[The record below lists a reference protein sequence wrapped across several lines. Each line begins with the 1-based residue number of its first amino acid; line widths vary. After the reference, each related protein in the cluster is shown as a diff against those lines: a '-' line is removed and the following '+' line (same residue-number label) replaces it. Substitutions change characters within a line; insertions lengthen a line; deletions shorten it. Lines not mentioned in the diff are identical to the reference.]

1 MHKVYRIGNARVIFD
16 GSIDPGARIGAL
28 GGYADVWE
36 HGAGKRVL
44 DVTAFCAILGREWRG
59 RVRIGTVGQ

>member
-1 MHKVYRIGNARVIFD
+1 MHKVYCIGNARVIFD
-16 GSIDPGARIGAL
+16 GFIDPGARIGAL

-44 DVTAFCAILGREWRG
+44 EVTAFCALLGKEWRM
-59 RVRIGTVGQ
+59 RVRVGTVIQ